1 MERCVVEEM
10 EGVKKD
16 KRDRKGYKREWK
28 KIKER

>member
-10 EGVKKD
+10 ERVEKD

-28 KIKER
+28 KIKEK